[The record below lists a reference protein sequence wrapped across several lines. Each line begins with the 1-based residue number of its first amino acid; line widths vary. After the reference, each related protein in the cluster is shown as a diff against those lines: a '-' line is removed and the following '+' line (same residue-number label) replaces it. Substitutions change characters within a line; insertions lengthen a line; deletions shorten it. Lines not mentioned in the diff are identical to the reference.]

1 MLATV
6 GVTATLPLLVH
17 SAIQLT
23 PRVKSFELGAPDNGP
38 LPAFT
43 AGSHIDVRLPNGL
56 ERSYSLLNDPRER
69 DRYVIAVLREEQTR
83 GGSIWMHE
91 MLRPGTT
98 IKATPPT
105 NRFEVDEGGDSNLLV
120 AGGIGI
126 TPLLAI
132 ASHFDALS
140 LPFQLFYCTRSRAEA
155 AFADEIA
162 GRFGD
167 RVQFHHS
174 DGTGRGRLDVAALL
188 RDREPGAHVYVCGPS
203 SLIAATREAAREW
216 PFGTVH
222 FELFGAA
229 SRDDEAPKLA
239 FDVRLKH
246 RAKTLH
252 VPPEA
257 TLLEA
262 LESAA
267 VVVRAVCRE
276 GYCGSCTIRHLEGT
290 VDHRDSVLDE
300 NQRANLLQACVS
312 RGVPGETLV
321 LDL

>member
-1 MLATV
+1 MLATT
-6 GVTATLPLLVH
+6 GVMTTIPLLVH
-17 SAIQLT
+17 SATLLT
-23 PRVKSFELGAPDNGP
+23 PRVKSFELRALDHGR

-43 AGSHIDVRLPNGL
+43 AGSHIDICLPNGL

-69 DRYVIAVLREEQTR
+69 DRYVIAVLREERSR
-83 GGSIWMHE
+83 GGSIWIHD

-98 IKATPPT
+98 ITAAPPA
-105 NRFEVDEGGDSNLLV
+105 NRFEVDEGGDRNFLI

-132 ASHFDALS
+132 ALHLEELG
-140 LPFQLFYCTRSRAEA
+140 LPFHLLYCTRSRAET
-155 AFADEIA
+155 AFADQIGA
-162 GRFGD
+162 RFGD

-174 DGTGRGRLDVAALL
+174 DGTGRGRLDVATLL
-188 RDREPGAHVYVCGPS
+188 RDREPGSHVYVCGPR

-216 PFGTVH
+216 PYGTVH

-229 SRDDEAPKLA
+229 SRDEEAPKFA

-246 RAKTLH
+246 RAKVFH
-252 VPPEA
+252 VPAEA
-257 TLLEA
+257 SLLDALEA
-262 LESAA
+262 AG

-276 GYCGSCTIRHLEGT
+276 GYCGSCTVRHLEGT

-300 NQRANLLQACVS
+300 EQRTNLLQACVS